1 MRREMRALNRRG
13 GDDRGATI
21 VLLGLV
27 LVVLMIFAAFSID
40 IGTAYA
46 QRRQNQGT
54 VDPAAVAGG
63 VYFLY
68 KGGNFKAM
76 VEEVKDRVA
85 SDMGSKFGSE
95 AWETCTDPNALPTPS
110 TDPAYAGDEGS
121 PCISFE
127 RDPGTNALKMRVR
140 LPDVASPTS
149 FASVIGIDELT
160 THAVAEVNIGS
171 PLGGAFPFYLYS
183 GAPPGAWVC
192 IINGP
197 PGQSPG
203 FCNNAPSG
211 QFGTFNPYYYQTP
224 SCEPGGTNNQYWNN
238 SPAIATG
245 IDHLLSRF
253 IGDPDVVGLADQRIN
268 GGGNCTVLGPNA
280 VQNSQGNLGTKAINK
295 GLLTGDSQ
303 GGQSYRGRLDGGP
316 FTNGGPDGDLNTA
329 KMAGINIDNAPLWY
343 FLLNDQPVNAPL
355 ECKVAAATD
364 PKRDVGATSALQVSM
379 GLTLGNGV
387 AMYSTPELL
396 MQACLN
402 NWASLTQAGT
412 EIGPIFD
419 ADIAK
424 SRRAVSVP
432 RYWAESQHSS
442 FSDPYQI
449 RDFVPTFITGEFQA
463 QATVDDPKAAHWAG
477 GSIENG
483 DSWSGKWN
491 GNQPILGVTAMYV
504 PCGALPKTICTP
516 VPSNA
521 NGNTNDNQFGGE
533 VHGVTLTR

>member
-54 VDPAAVAGG
+54 VDTAAVAGG

-183 GAPPGAWVC
+183 GAPRG
-192 IINGP
+192 
-197 PGQSPG
+197 PG
-203 FCNNAPSG
+203 F
-211 QFGTFNPYYYQTP
+211 
-224 SCEPGGTNNQYWNN
+224 
-238 SPAIATG
+238 
-245 IDHLLSRF
+245 
-253 IGDPDVVGLADQRIN
+253 
-268 GGGNCTVLGPNA
+268 
-280 VQNSQGNLGTKAINK
+280 
-295 GLLTGDSQ
+295 
-303 GGQSYRGRLDGGP
+303 
-316 FTNGGPDGDLNTA
+316 
-329 KMAGINIDNAPLWY
+329 
-343 FLLNDQPVNAPL
+343 
-355 ECKVAAATD
+355 
-364 PKRDVGATSALQVSM
+364 
-379 GLTLGNGV
+379 
-387 AMYSTPELL
+387 
-396 MQACLN
+396 
-402 NWASLTQAGT
+402 AS
-412 EIGPIFD
+412 
-419 ADIAK
+419 
-424 SRRAVSVP
+424 
-432 RYWAESQHSS
+432 
-442 FSDPYQI
+442 
-449 RDFVPTFITGEFQA
+449 
-463 QATVDDPKAAHWAG
+463 
-477 GSIENG
+477 
-483 DSWSGKWN
+483 
-491 GNQPILGVTAMYV
+491 
-504 PCGALPKTICTP
+504 
-516 VPSNA
+516 
-521 NGNTNDNQFGGE
+521 
-533 VHGVTLTR
+533 